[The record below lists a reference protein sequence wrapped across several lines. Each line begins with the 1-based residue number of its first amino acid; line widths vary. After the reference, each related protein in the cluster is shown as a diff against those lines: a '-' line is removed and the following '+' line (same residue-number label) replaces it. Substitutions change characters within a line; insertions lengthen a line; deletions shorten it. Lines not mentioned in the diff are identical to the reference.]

1 MFFPPETER
10 AGRPLQDRQDSS
22 EADLFKSGF
31 IGIIGR
37 PNVGKST
44 LLNELVGER
53 IAIATRKPQTTRTR
67 IMGIK
72 NMPEP
77 NPGQLIFLDTPGI
90 HKAKTPLGKAMVE
103 TAAGTI
109 GDVDLLLLLVEAG
122 AAPRSD
128 DRFVIES
135 LAGSPAP
142 VILVIN
148 KTDLI
153 KKDLL
158 LPLIG
163 SFRALY
169 PFREIIPISA
179 LKNDGVESLVA
190 EIWKLLPEGPRFF
203 PEEIMTDRSERFI
216 AAEIIREKITLR
228 LHQEIPYVTAV
239 VVDAFKE
246 DEAKNMIRIAATINV
261 EKDSQKG
268 IIIGKG
274 GAMLKEIGT
283 KARLEMERF
292 FASRIFLELFV
303 RVAKDWT
310 SDPRM
315 LKEFGYLAKKKP

>member
-1 MFFPPETER
+1 M
-10 AGRPLQDRQDSS
+10 
-22 EADLFKSGF
+22 FKSGF

-44 LLNELVGER
+44 LLNQLVGET
-53 IAIATRKPQTTRTR
+53 IAIATRKPQTTRNR

-72 NMPEP
+72 NLDEP

-90 HKAKTPLGKAMVE
+90 HRAKTPLGKAMVE
-103 TAAGTI
+103 TASGTI
-109 GDVDLLLLLVEAG
+109 GDVDLLLLLVEAEE
-122 AAPRSD
+122 APRSD
-128 DRFVIES
+128 DRFIIES
-135 LAGSPAP
+135 LAGLTKP

-153 KKDLL
+153 EKQRL
-158 LPLIG
+158 LPLID
-163 SFRALY
+163 SFSALY
-169 PFREIIPISA
+169 PFREIIPVSA
-179 LKNDGVESLVA
+179 LKNDGVAHLVS
-190 EIWKLLPEGPRFF
+190 EIWKLLPEGPRYF
-203 PEEIMTDRSERFI
+203 PEEMMTDRSERFI

-239 VVDAFKE
+239 VVDSFQE
-246 DEAKNMIRIAATINV
+246 DEAKNMIRIKATINV

-268 IIIGKG
+268 IVIGRG

-292 FASRIFLELFV
+292 FASRVFLELFV

-310 SDPRM
+310 SDPRL
-315 LKEFGYLAKKKP
+315 LKEFGYMENKGPAR